1 MYEDSDNQ
9 SSKSKMAI
17 NATVLPNAVK
27 KHAEELLK
35 NKLLKGVDADGADI
49 KKGSSI
55 TADVWD
61 FAGQH
66 LYYAAHPVFLSSRA
80 VYIVVHNLSK
90 PLNARAQPC
99 VRQGTHEVP
108 LENPKNETNLENLL
122 SWLVTVHNVR
132 STGEEMVETPNVLPY
147 LRPPVF
153 IVGTHSDKPYEDTK
167 DVTSKI
173 LREISSKEYGKHVIR
188 PFFFID
194 NTQGDQSLAR
204 KFRNFFK
211 FERNPQ
217 AGKSGVW
224 VQHNVLLRL
233 GFTLISI
240 EDRQTRRQIKSIRFT
255 GDLPVAFLNIIPCI
269 LLSQSGLLYTFD
281 VGTLLVLRLF
291 LDFFSMYFLYFLLF
305 IFFVVLTWIAYVN
318 TIANVFADQITFDY

>member
-1 MYEDSDNQ
+1 MYEDSATKFPDRSKPLSEVHEGDNI
-9 SSKSKMAI
+9 STKSKMAI
-17 NATVLPNAVK
+17 NATVLSNAVEK
-27 KHAEELLK
+27 QADELLK
-35 NKLLKGVDADGADI
+35 NMIVEGVDADSTYI
-49 KKGSSI
+49 EKGSSI

-153 IVGTHSDKPYEDTK
+153 IVGTHADKPYEDRK
-167 DVTSKI
+167 DVSSKI

-188 PFFFID
+188 PFFYID
-194 NTQGDQSLAR
+194 NTQGDQSFAR
-204 KFRNFFK
+204 KFWNFFK
-211 FERNPQ
+211 FQRNRQ
-217 AGKSGVW
+217 TGKLCVW
-224 VQHNVLLRL
+224 VQH
-233 GFTLISI
+233 
-240 EDRQTRRQIKSIRFT
+240 D
-255 GDLPVAFLNIIPCI
+255 D
-269 LLSQSGLLYTFD
+269 
-281 VGTLLVLRLF
+281 
-291 LDFFSMYFLYFLLF
+291 
-305 IFFVVLTWIAYVN
+305 
-318 TIANVFADQITFDY
+318 

>member
-80 VYIVVHNLSK
+80 VYIVVHNLNK

-99 VRQGTHEVP
+99 VRQGTQEVT
-108 LENPKNETNLENLL
+108 LENPTNETNLENLL
-122 SWLVTVHNVR
+122 SWLGTVHNMR
-132 STGEEMVETPNVLPY
+132 PTEEEMVETPTCCP
-147 LRPPVF
+147 
-153 IVGTHSDKPYEDTK
+153 ISDLQCSSSAPML
-167 DVTSKI
+167 TSHTKI
-173 LREISSKEYGKHVIR
+173 LRMLHPRYFVR
-188 PFFFID
+188 FPV
-194 NTQGDQSLAR
+194 
-204 KFRNFFK
+204 RNM
-211 FERNPQ
+211 EN
-217 AGKSGVW
+217 
-224 VQHNVLLRL
+224 
-233 GFTLISI
+233 
-240 EDRQTRRQIKSIRFT
+240 
-255 GDLPVAFLNIIPCI
+255 
-269 LLSQSGLLYTFD
+269 
-281 VGTLLVLRLF
+281 
-291 LDFFSMYFLYFLLF
+291 M
-305 IFFVVLTWIAYVN
+305 
-318 TIANVFADQITFDY
+318 